1 MTRRSSKRGQPPLPG
16 GLAAPKFRHSRHEG
30 GFTLLEFIAVLA
42 LIGLICG
49 LLIGGSASFLRTMGK
64 DEAETIALNS
74 IAGARH
80 SAVLTGHV
88 LELTYDDKARQFN
101 WGEGAAPLTGE
112 GDARLL
118 APVKGNEMLIGGQA
132 VEAPLARVRFY
143 PDGTCD
149 PFRLQITRDNVSHI
163 VLIDPWTCTALAA
176 ETAPGQH

>member
-1 MTRRSSKRGQPPLPG
+1 MAWCSSKRGQPQLPG
-16 GLAAPKFRHSRHEG
+16 GLAAPKFRQRRNEG

-64 DEAETIALNS
+64 DEAETIALNA

-80 SAVLTGHV
+80 SAVLTGHL
-88 LELTYDDKARQFN
+88 LELRYDDKARQFN

-118 APVKGNEMLIGGQA
+118 APMRTSEILLGGQA
-132 VEAPLARVRFY
+132 VEALLARVRFY

-149 PFRLQITRDNVSHI
+149 PFRLQITRDKTSHI
-163 VLIDPWTCTALAA
+163 VLIDPWTCTALAP